1 MLNVYKR
8 TWQVIWAE
16 QWQYRAN
23 LLMYLLFWLVSP
35 IVFLAVWVSI
45 ATANGSV
52 GGLTAND
59 FVAYYLT
66 VLMVSIITA
75 DITIH
80 IFPYKIQD
88 GSLSSELILPV
99 HPVMTRALINNIS
112 FKLLQ
117 LTVFIP
123 AWLLLVFL
131 FSPDFGYTPRS
142 LAIGAVACVLGFVV
156 NFFLGAIIA
165 CMAFWTTRVYL
176 LDSLFRFALG
186 RLLSGEYVPLQ
197 LLPAAL
203 QGLAL
208 ALPFQYGLYF
218 PAQTLLNKLTDE
230 QLIFGFAMQLFWC
243 VVLAALFFLQWRV
256 AVKRYSAVGA

>member
-35 IVFLAVWVSI
+35 IVFLAVWSSI
-45 ATANGSV
+45 ANANGSV

-66 VLMVSIITA
+66 VLLVSIITA

-80 IFPYKIQD
+80 VFPYKIQD
-88 GSLSSELILPV
+88 GSLSSELVLPV
-99 HPVMTRALINNIS
+99 HPVMTRTLIVNVS
-112 FKLLQ
+112 YKLLQ

-123 AWLLLVFL
+123 AWIALAVLL
-131 FSPDFGYTPRS
+131 SPDFGYTPSS
-142 LAIGAVACVLGFVV
+142 LLIGAAACVLGFVV

-165 CMAFWTTRVYL
+165 CMAFWTTRVHL

-186 RLLSGEYVPLQ
+186 RMLSGEYVPLQ
-197 LLPAAL
+197 LLPVAL
-203 QGLAL
+203 QSLATVM
-208 ALPFQYGLYF
+208 PFQYGLYF
-218 PAQTLLNKLTDE
+218 PAQVLLNKLSGQ
-230 QLIFGFAMQLFWC
+230 QLLFGFGMQLLWA
-243 VVLAALFFLQWRV
+243 AALGAVFFWQWRV
-256 AVKRYSAVGA
+256 AIKRYSAVGA